1 MSSTYLSDALSS
13 LAQSAQVLDSLPFH
27 RTQILPRTVLS
38 DEDFF
43 ESRLIRDAAPHELAL
58 FQPNQASGDYWAT
71 EPDEPAAQDGE
82 RWIAT
87 KRKAPKRVDVGKD
100 KASPLK
106 ERQRPPANPV
116 DDADRC
122 LRAAKKLLEIYSMPR
137 AQEHVEALHSQW
149 TGLISSITSLEES
162 LRRPPSRSAAA
173 SASQHDETYY
183 RTLAL
188 EDQIKREQLELFALE
203 QLKSDKEAEVRPS
216 PYPFPSPSPRLTFP
230 IQLAAL
236 RPPTRPPPGPA
247 ARKVPSVVARSGAS
261 ARQPR
266 PKPAPRPA
274 PPPEEED
281 PAFDPFKKSSLLEE
295 ERASP
300 SAGPRS
306 PPPEPATVSAPA
318 LTRYGRPSV
327 PSAVPTP
334 RATPRASVP
343 TAPQAAP
350 ASAESTPRAS
360 RLSPSPSPA
369 RLSPTPNTPRSP
381 PAPSLPP
388 GVTPS
393 ELSAIV
399 KNVWKLLA
407 EGLRP
412 WARKWVREEKH
423 EEAGEVSEAGLNFE
437 ETLSTLRT
445 ILATAFPSPP
455 PSSPSASISSFA
467 TSQAVDDAAEPSPPT
482 QATTMEFK
490 LLELMFSALSS
501 TPLLPPASPSSSSA
515 VALPELAIILRDPVL
530 PTTSSLSSPSSA
542 APPTKTPCLSMAALK
557 AHLGAFAKQREWT
570 EEMGTTAIYALVSKQ
585 VARIDRRGREGAVLC
600 FRT

>member
-1 MSSTYLSDALSS
+1 MSSPYLSEALSS
-13 LAQSAQVLDSLPFH
+13 LSQSARLLNSLPFH
-27 RTQILPRTVLS
+27 RTQILPITVLS

-58 FQPNQASGDYWAT
+58 FQPNQASGDYWGT
-71 EPDEPAAQDGE
+71 EPDEAAAQDGE

-87 KRKAPKRVDVGKD
+87 KRKAPKWVDVGKD

-106 ERQRPPANPV
+106 ERQRAPANPV
-116 DDADRC
+116 DDPDRC

-149 TGLISSITSLEES
+149 TGLISSISSLEES

-173 SASQHDETYY
+173 SAPQHDETYY

-203 QLKSDKEAEVRPS
+203 QLKADKEAE
-216 PYPFPSPSPRLTFP
+216 
-230 IQLAAL
+230 LAAL

-247 ARKVPSVVARSGAS
+247 ARKVPSAVARTGAS
-261 ARQPR
+261 TRQPR
-266 PKPAPRPA
+266 PKPVPRPA

-281 PAFDPFKKSSLLEE
+281 PAFDPFRKSSLLEE
-295 ERASP
+295 KRAS
-300 SAGPRS
+300 SATARRS
-306 PPPEPATVSAPA
+306 PSPAPETATAPAPA
-318 LTRYGRPSV
+318 LARFGRPSV

-334 RATPRASVP
+334 RATVHASASTPPRN
-343 TAPQAAP
+343 AP

-369 RLSPTPNTPRSP
+369 RPSPALRTPRSP
-381 PAPSLPP
+381 PTPSLPP

-399 KNVWKLLA
+399 KNVWKLLG

-412 WARKWVREEKH
+412 WARRGAREEKD
-423 EEAGEVSEAGLNFE
+423 EEAGEVSEAGMDFG
-437 ETLSTLRT
+437 ETLSTLRA
-445 ILATAFPSPP
+445 ILTTAFPSPP

-467 TSQAVDDAAEPSPPT
+467 TSQATDDAAEPSPPA
-482 QATTMEFK
+482 QATMMEFK

-501 TPLLPPASPSSSSA
+501 TPLLPPPSPSSSTA
-515 VALPELAIILRDPVL
+515 ALPELTIILRDPVL
-530 PTTSSLSSPSSA
+530 PTSSLSSPSSA
-542 APPTKTPCLSMAALK
+542 PPAKTPCLSMAALK